1 MSCPPL
7 WEDRHDVSGERR
19 VPAGQPGGGQWTRG
33 GGGSKHARTTKAQ
46 KAAARYRSPMRRRR
60 VYAAL
65 KAEGDLAE
73 AVEGYWFPDSLPFD
87 VLIARDATGSPV
99 TSEGAVKTLL
109 ARRALA
115 VRVLQSRK
123 SSEEQRKGAEKLL
136 SLPCEAVEVKVLLV
150 SARHAVHMSRE
161 ARGRKERWAAKYAAG
176 FHVVALD
183 RRKGRKHSGH
193 EVHLA
198 RGELSGTHRLEHMEK
213 VTDLAG
219 VLDRILPGQRR

>member
-1 MSCPPL
+1 MTCPL
-7 WEDRHDVSGERR
+7 FEDRHDVSGERR
-19 VPAGQPGGGQWTRG
+19 LPAGQPGGGQWTK
-33 GGGSKHARTTKAQ
+33 GGGSAARHARTKAQ
-46 KAAARYRSPMRRRR
+46 KAASRYRDPMRRRR

-65 KAEGDLAE
+65 KAESDLTE
-73 AVEGYWFPDSLPFD
+73 AVGGYNLPDSGAFD

-99 TSEGAVKTLL
+99 TLEGSVKTLL

-115 VRVLQSRK
+115 VRILSSRK
-123 SSEEQRKGAEKLL
+123 SSEEQRKGAERLL
-136 SLPCEAVEVKVLLV
+136 SLPCEAVEVKTLLV

-161 ARGRKERWAAKYAAG
+161 ARGRKERWAAKYGAG

-198 RGELSGTHRLEHMEK
+198 RGELSGTHQLRDMEK
-213 VTDLAG
+213 VSDLAG
-219 VLDRILPGQRR
+219 VLDRILPGQGG